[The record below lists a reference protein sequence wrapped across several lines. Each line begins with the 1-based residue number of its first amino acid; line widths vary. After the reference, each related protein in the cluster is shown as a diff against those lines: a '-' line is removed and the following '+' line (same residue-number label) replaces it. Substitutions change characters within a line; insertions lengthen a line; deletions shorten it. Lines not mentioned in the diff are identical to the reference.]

1 MKPDIGHVGDALA
14 RRISEEGKIMRLGA
28 AEISRLIDVSAV
40 KADDGEQEVRAM
52 VATARRHCCAAVFA
66 LPSWTPLVLELLA
79 GGTGVACGGAVGFPS
94 GGQTARTKA
103 AETSELR
110 TMGCREIDMV
120 INIGKLVSD
129 RRDEVRND
137 IRAVVEEASGLPV
150 KVILECHYL
159 SDNQI
164 RTGCDCAIEAGAAWV
179 KTGTGLAPT
188 GATLENVALI
198 TRHVGG
204 AIGVKAAGGVR
215 GLETF
220 LEMYR
225 RGARR
230 FGLSWKGAV
239 KVLEAVE
246 GLPSKAVEI

>member
-1 MKPDIGHVGDALA
+1 MKPDIGHAGDALA

-40 KADDGEQEVRAM
+40 KVDDGEQEVRAM

-103 AETSELR
+103 AETGELR
-110 TMGCREIDMV
+110 AMGCREIDMV

-129 RRDEVRND
+129 RRDEVRDD
-137 IRAVVEEASGLPV
+137 IRAVVEEAGGLPV

-159 SDNQI
+159 SDQQI

-204 AIGVKAAGGVR
+204 AIGIKAAGGVR
-215 GLETF
+215 GLETL

-239 KVLEAVE
+239 RVLDALEN
-246 GLPSKAVEI
+246 LPSKAVEI